1 MKRNFF
7 GEMRIQPD
15 DDLTACWMDEFG
27 PEDPEI
33 QIYARDLS
41 QDDEFGWTASLNDD
55 DGNESECHDFDSEE
69 ALRKFLTDQ
78 GVKIDG

>member
-15 DDLTACWMDEFG
+15 DDLYACWNDEFA
-27 PEDPEI
+27 PEDPSI
-33 QIYARDLS
+33 PIYARDV
-41 QDDEFGWTASLNDD
+41 DWDNEFGWCCNLNDD

-69 ALRKFLTDQ
+69 ALRLFLTES
-78 GVKIDG
+78 GVRIDD